1 MSIKITVDTSDF
13 NLNDLDINEIV
24 QQEIEKTAYK
34 IERGAKANCPVDTG
48 HLRRSITTEIG
59 DLEADI
65 GSNVEYAGYVHDGTR
80 YQPAKPFLETAAN
93 AEMDGIEDRI
103 ADAIERLLK

>member
-34 IERGAKANCPVDTG
+34 IERGTKANCPVDTG

-59 DLEADI
+59 DLEANV
-65 GSNVEYAGYVHDGTR
+65 GSNIEYAGYVHDGTR